1 MVSRLTTEQGGQLLL
16 VAVTGSLG
24 CGKSRVSRWLAEQ
37 GGYLLDADQEARAVL
52 QPGTPG
58 WQAVLDLFGPT
69 VLQASPQPSPIDRRR
84 LGEIVFVDPDARTAL
99 EAIVHPRIYQRQAQ
113 QLLAWQQA
121 TPVGQTAIVVAEVP
135 LLFEAAIAH
144 RFDRSVMVLCA
155 DQQGERLRER
165 SQMSDAVKQAVIAQ
179 QLPEEEKKQ
188 RAWYCI
194 DNRLEWP
201 HTEAQLHLLWCRLQE
216 EAQHHAHGVWPAH
229 WPEQQAMPYALPTD
243 SVAADKKMIDFCQEG
258 V

>member
-1 MVSRLTTEQGGQLLL
+1 MVSRLTAGQGGQLLL

-58 WQAVLDLFGPT
+58 WQAVLDHFGPEI
-69 VLQASPQPSPIDRRR
+69 LLASPHPAPIDRRR
-84 LGEIVFVDPDARTAL
+84 LGEIVFADPVARTAL
-99 EAIVHPRIYQRQAQ
+99 EAMIHPRIYQRQAQ
-113 QLLAWQQA
+113 QLLSWQQA

-144 RFDRSVMVLCA
+144 RFDRSVVVLCA
-155 DQQGERLRER
+155 EQQMERLRER
-165 SQMSDAVKQAVIAQ
+165 NQMSDAVKQAVIAQ
-179 QLPEEEKKQ
+179 QLSEQEKEQ

-194 DNRLEWP
+194 DNRSAWP
-201 HTEAQLHLLWCRLQE
+201 HTEAQLQQLWRRLRG
-216 EAQHHAHGVWPAH
+216 EAAHHRVGVWPEH
-229 WPEQQAMPYALPTD
+229 WPERKSTPISPAQRFGD
-243 SVAADKKMIDFCQEG
+243 SG
-258 V
+258 